1 MVTTADIS
9 DSAGAQL
16 IFDSHRKRWPWVKHL
31 FADGAYDRLKLM
43 DKAAYLGF
51 VIELIRRSDDCR
63 RSVAAHVGTPPG
75 ARIVES
81 DRLHKSMH
89 GVTPETRLPD
99 EAYRPEI
106 SQRVYCEMG
115 RQAGLTLAGGGSVI
129 ANAVFDR
136 AADRERIE
144 HVARRSALP
153 FQGFWLEA
161 APDLLRKRVEQRK
174 QGQCTSV
181 PPTKIGRAHV

>member
-1 MVTTADIS
+1 
-9 DSAGAQL
+9 
-16 IFDSHRKRWPWVKHL
+16 
-31 FADGAYDRLKLM
+31 
-43 DKAAYLGF
+43 
-51 VIELIRRSDDCR
+51 
-63 RSVAAHVGTPPG
+63 
-75 ARIVES
+75 
-81 DRLHKSMH
+81 
-89 GVTPETRLPD
+89 
-99 EAYRPEI
+99 
-106 SQRVYCEMG
+106 MG

-181 PPTKIGRAHV
+181 PPTRVGV